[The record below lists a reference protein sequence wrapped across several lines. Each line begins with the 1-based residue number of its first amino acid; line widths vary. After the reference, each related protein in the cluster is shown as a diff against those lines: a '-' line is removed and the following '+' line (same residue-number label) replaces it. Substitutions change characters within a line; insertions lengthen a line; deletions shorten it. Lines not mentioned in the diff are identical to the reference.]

1 MWTSGNSDDDFPGRS
16 AGGRGAEGRAREEVA
31 QAATPAAVG
40 VNEEPGRSRSH
51 QVIEEEEE
59 DKEVEEVPDFQ
70 VEEEAVEEEVEGL
83 YAAEA
88 AAAEAQE
95 DLYAA
100 AAAAEAEAEEAA
112 AAYAAAAALPRDVE
126 MEEGTS
132 DGEGTYSSQLMGVS
146 WDKSKGKWKAHWKR
160 HHLGY
165 HATEEA
171 AAQAYNSYV
180 EDGVDPVTR
189 REHTSSQFKGV
200 SWNKKDGRWV
210 AQCKGNRLGFH
221 DTEEA
226 AAQAYNKYVKD
237 GVIPVKPPR
246 KKSCKSSSQ
255 FRGVSWKKTRGK
267 WAAKCKGVS
276 LGYHDT
282 EEAAAR
288 AYDNYVDDG
297 VIPACPRHGTSQFK
311 VGRCRLKSVMYAAR
325 APLP

>member
-51 QVIEEEEE
+51 QVIEEEEEE

-171 AAQAYNSYV
+171 AAQAYDNYV
-180 EDGVDPVTR
+180 KDGVDPVQR
-189 REHTSSQFKGV
+189 QVAQSSQFKGV
-200 SWNKKDGRWV
+200 SWNKR
-210 AQCKGNRLGFH
+210 
-221 DTEEA
+221 
-226 AAQAYNKYVKD
+226 
-237 GVIPVKPPR
+237 
-246 KKSCKSSSQ
+246 
-255 FRGVSWKKTRGK
+255 RGK
-267 WAAKCKGVS
+267 WAA
-276 LGYHDT
+276 T
-282 EEAAAR
+282 R
-288 AYDNYVDDG
+288 
-297 VIPACPRHGTSQFK
+297 K
-311 VGRCRLKSVMYAAR
+311 VGRCRLT
-325 APLP
+325 PG